1 MNRSS
6 VQVVILCCRYV
17 TACAFSPTSPLI
29 ATGSMDKTV
38 NIWRLEDGCGGNGRK
53 LLPEESAQ
61 TSIKGRASGGRLK
74 LLVSDWSEDDVSEW
88 LLEEGLE
95 GLVDR
100 FKANNIDGTELLSL
114 TKETLA
120 SELHVESVGLR
131 SKLLRKVEE
140 LKSDSVCL
148 GIPDEFL
155 CPITREL
162 MKEPV
167 IAADGYSYEKEAI
180 ESWINT
186 KNRSSPMTN
195 LPLLTTLLTPNH
207 TLKMAI
213 GRWKTSH

>member
-1 MNRSS
+1 
-6 VQVVILCCRYV
+6 
-17 TACAFSPTSPLI
+17 
-29 ATGSMDKTV
+29 MDKTI
-38 NIWRLEDGCGGNGRK
+38 NIWRLEDGCGGNGGK

-61 TSIKGRASGGRLK
+61 TSIKGRASGGRSK

>member
-1 MNRSS
+1 MYFDDQLHIFGLVICLFVSASFTPPCVRWKGGKSIPERSALTS
-6 VQVVILCCRYV
+6 SDGRT
-17 TACAFSPTSPLI
+17 TA
-29 ATGSMDKTV
+29 
-38 NIWRLEDGCGGNGRK
+38 
-53 LLPEESAQ
+53 
-61 TSIKGRASGGRLK
+61 GRLK
-74 LLVSDWSEDDVSEW
+74 LLVSDWSEEDVSSW
-88 LLEEGLE
+88 LVEEGLG
-95 GLVDR
+95 GLVDK
-100 FKANNIDGTELLSL
+100 FTANNIDGTELLGL

-120 SELHVESVGLR
+120 SELHIESVGLR

-140 LKSDSVCL
+140 LKSESVCS

-162 MKEPV
+162 MREPV
-167 IAADGYSYEKEAI
+167 IAADGYSYEREAI

-213 GRWKTSH
+213 GRWKTTH

>member
-1 MNRSS
+1 
-6 VQVVILCCRYV
+6 
-17 TACAFSPTSPLI
+17 
-29 ATGSMDKTV
+29 MDKTI
-38 NIWRLEDGCGGNGRK
+38 NIWRLEDGCGGN
-53 LLPEESAQ
+53 EESAQ
-61 TSIKGRASGGRLK
+61 TSIKGRASGGRSK